1 MTTKIEMRKE
11 NNNDDD
17 DNDRTSIEEPK
28 KNANKKKW
36 SKHLKGYSFLHFT
49 LCCFFRARLI
59 KRGVKPVSLTLFAE
73 LNLHIHITYI
83 RREIEREK
91 WKENYFCMMAKP
103 TARIEQ
109 KKNQNTKWIHQR
121 HDTTRHDIAFHNQ
134 RQYFFFIRRMNVKK
148 TREKESDWKT

>member
-1 MTTKIEMRKE
+1 MKNEWTDKWRQKLKWGKKTTTTTTTTIERVLKNRK
-11 NNNDDD
+11 
-17 DNDRTSIEEPK
+17 RTQT
-28 KNANKKKW
+28 KKKW

-109 KKNQNTKWIHQR
+109 KKKPKYKVNSSTTW
-121 HDTTRHDIAFHNQ
+121 HDTTWHSI
-134 RQYFFFIRRMNVKK
+134 
-148 TREKESDWKT
+148 S